1 MKLMKWH
8 TDQQSRAFGGG
19 ILVASTIV
27 WAVSLATAALV
38 AMPADGFAQSNKLDQ
53 SRSSLAKTIARREK
67 ARANLD
73 SNRKFLRENR
83 ERAGSI
89 RKEMASLK
97 KERAKLNAD
106 LIRGG
111 AKVKQAE
118 AKLTAVEQRLA
129 KFERQES
136 DLRSSLNAQNR
147 SIGRLLSAIQRM
159 GRNPPPVIITQRSDA
174 LAMVRSAMLLAR
186 AFPKLRGEALAL
198 SRQLNKLAAVM
209 REIRRESEQL
219 KAEAKTLKEAQTKL
233 TSLMQVKRRSLRNR
247 RSQMIEVNRT
257 VTAVGRNVRTL
268 EQLIRRLG
276 PAIARETKIG
286 REIEAQARRKA
297 VAEAEAEARARSEA
311 QARKLKELQVAL
323 NVPNPAVKPSDKK
336 SVIEPVVVRPPPGS
350 AIKPKPNFNLT
361 PNGGAY
367 IGDTSR
373 ISPAIPFHRA
383 KGQLPMPAAGS
394 LETRFGEAT
403 KFGGRS
409 KGLVIKTRPG
419 AQITAPSDG
428 WVVYAGKFRTYGQL
442 LIIKAGN
449 GYHVLLAGMSQI
461 DVQSGQ
467 FVLAAEPVGTMKSA
481 PGEKSGQNSPRLY
494 VEFRKDGR
502 PINPRPWWS
511 ANSRQKVQ
519 G

>member
-1 MKLMKWH
+1 MKLKTRH
-8 TDQQSRAFGGG
+8 ADPKPNAFAGGFFA
-19 ILVASTIV
+19 VSTITLAAFS
-27 WAVSLATAALV
+27 AVVVIVGIPANSLAQA
-38 AMPADGFAQSNKLDQ
+38 NKLDQ
-53 SRSSLAKTIARREK
+53 SRSSLAKSIARREK

-83 ERAGSI
+83 QRAGSI
-89 RKEMASLK
+89 QEEMASLK
-97 KERAKLNAD
+97 KERANLNAD
-106 LIRGG
+106 LIRSG
-111 AKVKQAE
+111 AKVKEAE
-118 AKLTAVEQRLA
+118 AKLTAVEKRLG
-129 KFERQES
+129 KFEQQES
-136 DLRSSLNAQNR
+136 DLRASLNTQHR

-159 GRNPPPVIITQRSDA
+159 GRNPPPVIVTQRTDA

-198 SRQLNKLAAVM
+198 SRQLNKLVAVM
-209 REIRRESEQL
+209 NGIRRESEQL
-219 KAEAKTLKEAQTKL
+219 QAEARTLKEAQTKL
-233 TSLMQVKRRSLRNR
+233 TNLMQIKRRSLRER
-247 RSQMIEVNRT
+247 RIEMTEVNRT

-276 PAIARETKIG
+276 PAIARETRIG
-286 REIEAQARRKA
+286 REIEAQERRKA
-297 VAEAEAEARARSEA
+297 IAQAEYEAQARTKA
-311 QARKLKELQVAL
+311 QARKLRELQVAL
-323 NVPNPAVKPSDKK
+323 NVPKPAIKPKDQKT
-336 SVIEPVVVRPPPGS
+336 VIEPVVVRPPAGA
-350 AIKPKPNFNLT
+350 AIKPSPDFNLT

-367 IGDTSR
+367 IGDTAR
-373 ISPAIPFHRA
+373 MSPAIPFHRA

-419 AQITAPSDG
+419 AQITAPADG

-481 PGEKSGQNSPRLY
+481 PGRKSGVNSPRLY
-494 VEFRKDGR
+494 VEFRKNGR

-511 ANSRQKVQ
+511 ANSKQRVQ